1 MPRGTE
7 VLQNLEP
14 KRLFTHSQPTQACT
28 RFAKGVRDGICVDPP
43 LCTSQGFY
51 GLKAIGLV
59 CVGEA
64 VRKIGEVDEM
74 SEREL
79 VLMVSVR
86 CGMEWD
92 MTRG

>member
-1 MPRGTE
+1 MPRGRE

-14 KRLFTHSQPTQACT
+14 KRLFTHSSQPTQACT
-28 RFAKGVRDGICVDPP
+28 RFAEGVRDGIFVDPP

-51 GLKAIGLV
+51 GSRAIGLV

-64 VRKIGEVDEM
+64 VGKIGEVDEM

-86 CGMEWD
+86 CGME
-92 MTRG
+92 